1 MHIKIQNYN
10 RALSILNQ
18 LFKASEVQNH
28 IRKEAYEVVE
38 TPVLTYGCETL
49 GPLESSTNGS
59 LHQPN

>member
-18 LFKASEVQNH
+18 LFKASEVQSH

-38 TPVLTYGCETL
+38 TAVLTDGNESF
-49 GPLESSTNGS
+49 GPSESGTNGS